1 MPHCQKENHD
11 HKAKSRKDKLKKKEA
26 ALARKKAALAKEK
39 EEEEER
45 LKLANN
51 IALAE
56 GFGAYEVGCEEEEE
70 YVAKVNL
77 KKRNKKVSERFKG
90 YVHVIE

>member
-11 HKAKSRKDKLKKKEA
+11 HKAKSKKDKLKKKEA

-45 LKLANN
+45 LKLSNN

-70 YVAKVNL
+70 LVGTKVNL
-77 KKRNKKVSERFKG
+77 KKRSKKVSEGFNMFM
-90 YVHVIE
+90 